1 MKTCR
6 ICNEAKSID
15 SFHRRG
21 NGRRTE
27 CKPCKSLIDSGRRR
41 RLCDNFYSVYYLP
54 EHHYVGM
61 TNSMKHR
68 MQEHKCK
75 GKFIDNYEVVGSY
88 STAVEAHLTETMLHA
103 MGYNGFYYKGQ
114 FLYSFG
120 YVYLGQ
126 F

>member
-6 ICNEAKSID
+6 ICNESKSID

-27 CKPCKSLIDSGRRR
+27 CKSCKSVIDSGRRR
-41 RLCDNFYSVYYLP
+41 LRDDFYSVYYLP

-61 TNSMKHR
+61 TNSMKYR
-68 MQEHKCK
+68 MQEHKYK

-114 FLYSFG
+114 KKNK
-120 YVYLGQ
+120 
-126 F
+126 